1 MLICFVDGGAKP
13 NPGQMY
19 GSFKIYRKGES
30 TIHNKFSFVEHGTNN
45 RAEYKSLIELLKF
58 LAAMDTDELITI
70 SMDYRLVIKQVTGA
84 FRVRNAELK
93 KLKEEVDVELRNF
106 YYDQIEFD
114 NISGRRMKKILG
126 H

>member
-13 NPGQMY
+13 NPGEMY
-19 GSFKIYRKGES
+19 GSFKIYRNGKS
-30 TIHNKFSFVEHGTNN
+30 TIHNEFSFVEHGTNN
-45 RAEYKSLIELLKF
+45 RAEYRSLIELLKF
-58 LAAMDTDELITI
+58 LAAMKTEEPMKI
-70 SMDYRLVIKQVTGA
+70 SMDSRLVIKQVTGA

-106 YYDQIEFD
+106 YPDQIKFN